1 LHVSA
6 SPNGADHVILIE
18 QGRGGMK
25 HNPGFLKLV
34 DAARARIKQCTVAEA
49 KSRLERERGVHFVD
63 VREDHEYAK
72 DHARGARHIGKGI
85 IERDIETVIPD
96 KEAPII
102 LYCGG
107 GYRSA
112 LAADALQQM
121 GYTNVC
127 SMDGGIKAWRVA
139 GYPMEQ

>member
-1 LHVSA
+1 
-6 SPNGADHVILIE
+6 
-18 QGRGGMK
+18 MK
-25 HNPGFLKLV
+25 HNAGFLKLV
-34 DAARARIKQCTVAEA
+34 DAARARVKECTVAEA
-49 KSRLERERGVHFVD
+49 KARLERERGVHFVD

-85 IERDIETVIPD
+85 IERDIETMIPE
-96 KEAPII
+96 KQTPII

-127 SMDGGIKAWRVA
+127 SMDGGIKAWRDA